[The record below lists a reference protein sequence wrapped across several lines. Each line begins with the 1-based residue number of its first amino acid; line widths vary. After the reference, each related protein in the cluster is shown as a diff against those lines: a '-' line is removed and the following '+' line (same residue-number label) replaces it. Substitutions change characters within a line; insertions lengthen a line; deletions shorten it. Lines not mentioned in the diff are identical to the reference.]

1 MWLIDRHSSGLGGAR
16 IPLPPTLQSALIRWY
31 VGEGSRQDEDA
42 GITLV
47 QQARIG
53 GKWLACDC
61 LGVDCTPPV
70 LTPAFLSEA
79 ETYYLRRLTSA
90 KRPEHVATCPF
101 FRDQVTNRITQTRN
115 PLTPADPPVGYFEV
129 LRPAPEKLAQR
140 PDNDAS
146 DDRTRN
152 ASIPRLAR
160 LLWRLMNNASLHLV
174 APYSEDTAER
184 TIGEEFRALTRAAA
198 KIEVAPGIE
207 LGRVLW
213 THGDAL
219 HSRRALAGIRELG
232 RRWPRGHAP
241 QGFLALFAKAFQG
254 STIFP
259 AGSEPIDVATRVQS
273 PSVRDNSIQGPYL
286 VIVVIGQYPEAHG
299 YAPLRAYA
307 QPIYSGVRFIP
318 VESNFERAVLQ
329 ALLRSRR
336 VLAREGVDLALEKP
350 IFDRLTPLG
359 ACRPDFLVEAR
370 SQATGEIRQLVI
382 QAMPR
387 NAGIGSTPA
396 TQRALEQIAPA
407 LPITPRDVEDD
418 QVARL
423 IAEALHRL
431 N

>member
-1 MWLIDRHSSGLGGAR
+1 M
-16 IPLPPTLQSALIRWY
+16 
-31 VGEGSRQDEDA
+31 
-42 GITLV
+42 
-47 QQARIG
+47 
-53 GKWLACDC
+53 
-61 LGVDCTPPV
+61 
-70 LTPAFLSEA
+70 
-79 ETYYLRRLTSA
+79 
-90 KRPEHVATCPF
+90 
-101 FRDQVTNRITQTRN
+101 
-115 PLTPADPPVGYFEV
+115 
-129 LRPAPEKLAQR
+129 
-140 PDNDAS
+140 
-146 DDRTRN
+146 
-152 ASIPRLAR
+152 
-160 LLWRLMNNASLHLV
+160 
-174 APYSEDTAER
+174 
-184 TIGEEFRALTRAAA
+184 
-198 KIEVAPGIE
+198 
-207 LGRVLW
+207 
-213 THGDAL
+213 
-219 HSRRALAGIRELG
+219 
-232 RRWPRGHAP
+232 
-241 QGFLALFAKAFQG
+241 
-254 STIFP
+254 
-259 AGSEPIDVATRVQS
+259 
-273 PSVRDNSIQGPYL
+273 RDNSIQGPYL